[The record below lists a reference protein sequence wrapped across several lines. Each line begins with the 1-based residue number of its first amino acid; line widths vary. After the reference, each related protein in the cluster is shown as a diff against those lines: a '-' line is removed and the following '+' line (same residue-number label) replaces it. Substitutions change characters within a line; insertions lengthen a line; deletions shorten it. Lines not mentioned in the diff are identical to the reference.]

1 MFCHAILEGRSR
13 LGVYIV
19 DFDNDIKQ
27 SYTLLKDASAISFI
41 EATVADSKPIV
52 FYKSS
57 HDGKFSF
64 SGFVGEGS
72 VWRLFKIKD
81 AEGLDVARMDYHV
94 WDDKRILI
102 IYSAEQKGEFRQRI
116 YAALSNDIAKTWHV
130 QRIDER
136 QYEHTR
142 SWLPRIA
149 VAGEKV
155 IAVWEDT
162 RDIRAAVRI
171 RLSPDRGKS
180 WLSPDSGIS
189 DAKCHAMRPRVS
201 IKDRVFWIAWNQF
214 GNDNMTETALV
225 LKAVTWEKALAWS
238 SRPMVYPSDN
248 ERMKLLRQRANEYW
262 KGMVEKDQKTTY
274 ELHDP
279 FYKAFIP
286 YAQYAGRLNP
296 IKYLNFD
303 LQDIKIEGNVATVK
317 IKLTYEVPKIKVM
330 ETEFNQPP
338 KEATLEDTYIFVD
351 GTWYRRFVDALSG
364 GSALEY

>member
-1 MFCHAILEGRSR
+1 
-13 LGVYIV
+13 
-19 DFDNDIKQ
+19 
-27 SYTLLKDASAISFI
+27 
-41 EATVADSKPIV
+41 
-52 FYKSS
+52 
-57 HDGKFSF
+57 
-64 SGFVGEGS
+64 
-72 VWRLFKIKD
+72 
-81 AEGLDVARMDYHV
+81 
-94 WDDKRILI
+94 
-102 IYSAEQKGEFRQRI
+102 
-116 YAALSNDIAKTWHV
+116 
-130 QRIDER
+130 
-136 QYEHTR
+136 
-142 SWLPRIA
+142 
-149 VAGEKV
+149 
-155 IAVWEDT
+155 
-162 RDIRAAVRI
+162 
-171 RLSPDRGKS
+171 
-180 WLSPDSGIS
+180 
-189 DAKCHAMRPRVS
+189 MRPRVS